1 MAATMKSSS
10 GEKDL
15 DVNDGAI
22 ETHAVAESS
31 PPSLVRQVVT
41 WLCVISGPALAA
53 ITFPRLCGQRYSNSS
68 WLLTIFQQHYVVI
81 FGLPSAALLSFMLV
95 VVFEARFDNIEME
108 IANIVKFRGA
118 SGPIILWVLCFLSI
132 ELAPAPRTRRVWGQA
147 PWSGGLSRVSNSTG
161 LSIPMLE

>member
-22 ETHAVAESS
+22 EIHAVAESS

-53 ITFPRLCGQRYSNSS
+53 ITFFPIVRAALQQQQ

-132 ELAPAPRTRRVWGQA
+132 ASAIKLLW
-147 PWSGGLSRVSNSTG
+147 
-161 LSIPMLE
+161 

>member
-1 MAATMKSSS
+1 MKSSSS

-15 DVNDGAI
+15 DFNDSTI
-22 ETHAVAESS
+22 QTHAVTESS

-41 WLCVISGPALAA
+41 WLCVVSGPALAA
-53 ITFPRLCGQRYSNSS
+53 ITFFPIVRAALQQQQ

-132 ELAPAPRTRRVWGQA
+132 ASAIKLLW
-147 PWSGGLSRVSNSTG
+147 
-161 LSIPMLE
+161 